1 MEQRLNRSG
10 HLFQLMF
17 WNCRHCGQHNYP
29 KKVAQM
35 RTSFRLELSCSRCG
49 GPYLFAPGSPPQAA
63 GARLAGVFPRAV
75 SPRA

>member
-1 MEQRLNRSG
+1 MEQRLNRGG

-17 WNCRHCGQHNYP
+17 WNCRHCGQRNYP

-49 GPYLFAPGSPPQAA
+49 GPYLLAPPPAAA
-63 GARLAGVFPRAV
+63 GTTLNIRPPA
-75 SPRA
+75 